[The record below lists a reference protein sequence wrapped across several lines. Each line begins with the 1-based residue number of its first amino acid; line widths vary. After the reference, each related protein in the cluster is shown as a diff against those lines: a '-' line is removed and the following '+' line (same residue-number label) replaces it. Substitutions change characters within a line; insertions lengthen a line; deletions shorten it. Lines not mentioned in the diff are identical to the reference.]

1 MEYTSIITEQ
11 TVIMFIIIA
20 AGALCYKL
28 NIITQDANKHLSNV
42 VLQIVMPV
50 MIFTSYQ
57 TEYSH
62 SLLNGLLWSFL
73 LSVIC
78 FAVTIPLSMLVF
90 KKDDGGNYVI
100 ERFSVIYSNCA
111 FMGFPLIDGVFGA
124 EGILYTTAFVT
135 VFNIFVWTHGVMTMK
150 NEVSFKSFLKA
161 LKSPTVIAVFLGIIC
176 YVTNIR
182 LPKAIGEALNYIS
195 SMNTPLAMLIA
206 GVTIAQTNIL
216 GMLKNYKI
224 YIVTAMKL
232 IIVPIICAFILHFIP
247 VSEIVYISVVIAAAC
262 PAAAIGT
269 LFALSYN
276 RNANYASEIFAFTT
290 LFSAITIPLVVI
302 IAQSF

>member
-1 MEYTSIITEQ
+1 MEYTSIIIEQ

-20 AGALCYKL
+20 AGALCHKL

-50 MIFTSYQ
+50 MVFMSYQ
-57 TEYSH
+57 TKYSH

-111 FMGFPLIDGVFGA
+111 FMGFPLIDGVFGT

-176 YVTNIR
+176 YVANIR

-206 GVTIAQTNIL
+206 GVTIAQTNIF

-232 IIVPIICAFILHFIP
+232 IIVPIICAFVLHFIP
-247 VSEIVYISVVIAAAC
+247 VSEIVYISVVIATAC